1 MCVGCVLC
9 VCACGIVF
17 EFDRSQCVWRL
28 CMCYSRPCHIDF
40 RFCMSGRA
48 VNDNVFVVM
57 LCCRDVKLLWRC
69 VVFGACVVYNAFDD
83 H

>member
-1 MCVGCVLC
+1 
-9 VCACGIVF
+9 
-17 EFDRSQCVWRL
+17 
-28 CMCYSRPCHIDF
+28 
-40 RFCMSGRA
+40 MSGRA